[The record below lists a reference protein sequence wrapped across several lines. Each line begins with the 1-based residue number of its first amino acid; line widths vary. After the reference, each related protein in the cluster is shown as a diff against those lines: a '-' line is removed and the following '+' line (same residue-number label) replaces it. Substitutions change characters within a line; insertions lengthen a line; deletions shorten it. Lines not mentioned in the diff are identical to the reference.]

1 MARFYYLLT
10 IGWCFVPPTHSTNKC
25 LIFTQTTTVSIN
37 VVDVESDVETEK
49 SLVFNF
55 AVLSDHQ
62 HVLLRYHVVNTVR
75 DFLGCLCGL
84 FDGSSGALIQHNL
97 VDHLVDNVWLLQ
109 WLLPIDLSLLQLTSN
124 YQTDTLV
131 VFIGDLDFFV
141 SSLSLLRW
149 HIGLV
154 LGLRHALSISFHR
167 LHQNKN
173 QRVFKRIAR
182 KKN

>member
-1 MARFYYLLT
+1 MWLLLPLNV
-10 IGWCFVPPTHSTNKC
+10 GANKC
-25 LIFTQTTTVSIN
+25 QIFTQTVSIN
-37 VVDVESDVETEK
+37 VVDVESDVETEQ

-55 AVLSDHQ
+55 AVLGDHQ
-62 HVLLRYHVVNTVR
+62 HVLLCDHVVNTIR

-84 FDGSSGALIQHNL
+84 FDWSSGALIQHNL
-97 VDHLVDNVWLLQ
+97 VNHLVNNVWLLQ
-109 WLLPIDLSLLQLTSN
+109 RFLAIDFSLLQLTSN
-124 YQTDTLV
+124 YQANTLV

-149 HIGLV
+149 HYRLV
-154 LGLRHALSISFHR
+154 LCLRHALSISFHR

-182 KKN
+182 QKAFRVF